1 MLFLDGDFFGNSIKT
16 WLITVIF
23 VAITFFSLQILK
35 KVLLRYLIVLGKRID
50 KDVYVLGIEL
60 FKNTKI
66 FFLILLSLYAA
77 SYNLSLSPVTMSLL
91 KNLTIISFLVQVAIW
106 GDQSISFWLTSYSR
120 RKLKED
126 AATVT
131 MVSAF
136 SYVGKILLWVLLL
149 LIALDNLGFNVRTL
163 IAGVGIGGIAV
174 ALGVQNILKDIFA
187 SLSIAID
194 KPFVYGDFISAGDL
208 QGEVEQIG
216 LKTTRLRSVTGEQ
229 IIVSN
234 SDLLQSRIR
243 NFQRVRDR
251 RGIFTIGVT
260 YQTPYE
266 KLEKIPELI
275 KEIISRYERTRIER
289 VHLVSYGPSS
299 VNFEAVYWVND
310 PDYTLFMNT
319 QQGIYYDI
327 FKSFSQE
334 GIMFAYPSQS
344 VFVEKLPSAG

>member
-1 MLFLDGDFFGNSIKT
+1 
-16 WLITVIF
+16 
-23 VAITFFSLQILK
+23 
-35 KVLLRYLIVLGKRID
+35 
-50 KDVYVLGIEL
+50 
-60 FKNTKI
+60 
-66 FFLILLSLYAA
+66 
-77 SYNLSLSPVTMSLL
+77 
-91 KNLTIISFLVQVAIW
+91 
-106 GDQSISFWLTSYSR
+106 
-120 RKLKED
+120 
-126 AATVT
+126 
-131 MVSAF
+131 
-136 SYVGKILLWVLLL
+136 
-149 LIALDNLGFNVRTL
+149 
-163 IAGVGIGGIAV
+163 
-174 ALGVQNILKDIFA
+174 
-187 SLSIAID
+187 
-194 KPFVYGDFISAGDL
+194 VYGDFISAGDL

-266 KLEKIPELI
+266 KLEKIPDLI
-275 KEIISRYERTRIER
+275 KEIITRYERTRIER

-299 VNFEAVYWVND
+299 VNFEAVYWIND

-327 FKSFSQE
+327 FKCFSQE
-334 GIMFAYPSQS
+334 GIMFAYPTQS